1 MRVRK
6 RYQNGGGVPSLRD
19 ILASSVAGRLLGLS
33 TSEDKRIEDLAT
45 SDRVRGLQQQ
55 DLQRRQAIASQLGVD
70 PASPLVTDPA
80 GLPSVDPFLALTAAG
95 DAEAIGSGVA
105 EMAGGDLLT
114 GAGNVLLGAASVA
127 IPGTLPKIKNIRG
140 VEVTKR
146 DPNKDV
152 IADMGL
158 EDDAGNFIE
167 LGKIDRSAMSVEGE
181 DMFEPLIEARAARTA
196 EKKEK
201 LERLKSFEN
210 PNDGQRLE
218 IERLEAEMKEL
229 PQQFRD
235 ASAQEVRR
243 TMALATNEMLDAVPI
258 GGKVG
263 SSSLSTDSYSIILKK
278 WAKGQLSAKK
288 FDGFMSGENYGLLN
302 RMGQKY
308 KNSPEVEQW
317 HLDRYE
323 ADPEIVG
330 YDDFGGS
337 FNSMYAPAQQM
348 EFEEFVQVD
357 PAAKKAFQA
366 GNKKQAENLYEKY
379 TIQAD
384 NDLGISY
391 FGTTASE
398 ARLSRE
404 EAQELVNKFN
414 MRMRELAQERPKK
427 QERMLKRGDNQSKA
441 KLSDDLGIPPA
452 KIVED
457 YMNPGYYAIEYPQ
470 IPFHRNFEY
479 GGKFKIKK
487 KRRPGMQVKR

>member
-1 MRVRK
+1 MRAVK
-6 RYQNGGGVPSLRD
+6 KYQNGGGVPGGGPIPSRVDSLASQQGLLQQERELAALAQMLDEDFQRKLAEKTRLRD
-19 ILASSVAGRLLGLS
+19 
-33 TSEDKRIEDLAT
+33 EY
-45 SDRVRGLQQQ
+45 
-55 DLQRRQAIASQLGVD
+55 GVYAD
-70 PASPLVTDPA
+70 DPA
-80 GLPSVDPFLALTAAG
+80 GLPSTDPFLALTAAG
-95 DAEAIGSGVA
+95 DLEAIGSGIS

-114 GAGNVLLGAASVA
+114 GAGNVMLGAVSAG
-127 IPGTLPKIKNIRG
+127 IPAVTLPKIKNIRG

-146 DPNKDV
+146 DPSRDR
-152 IADMGL
+152 IADMFV
-158 EDDAGNFIE
+158 EDDLGIGKE
-167 LGKIDRSAMSVEGE
+167 LGYIDKSGMSVEGE
-181 DMFEPLIEARAARTA
+181 DMFEPFISADAARVA
-196 EKKEK
+196 DNK
-201 LERLKSFEN
+201 ERLKRLKGMEN

-218 IERLEAEMKEL
+218 IERLEGQNEQL
-229 PQQFRD
+229 PQQLRD
-235 ASAQEVRR
+235 ASAEEVRR

-263 SSSLSTDSYSIILKK
+263 SSSLSTDSYAIILKK

-288 FDGFMSGENYGLLN
+288 FDAGGGENHGLLN

-308 KNSPEVEQW
+308 KNSPEVEEW
-317 HLDRYE
+317 HRSRYDGNE
-323 ADPEIVG
+323 EIVG
-330 YDDFGGS
+330 YDDFGGP

-366 GNKKQAENLYEKY
+366 GKERQAENLYEKY

-391 FGTTASE
+391 FGTSASE

-414 MRMRELAQERPKK
+414 MRMRELAQERPIK

-441 KLSDDLGIPPA
+441 KLSGDLGIPPA
-452 KIVED
+452 KVIED
-457 YMNPGYYAIEYPQ
+457 YLNPGYYIIEYPQ